1 MSERAT
7 SEATARHPTRLG
19 RRGRAAVWIPIGVVV
34 VVVAL
39 LAGLF
44 AFGLGRNP
52 TVVQPVI
59 VGKAAPA
66 FNLSRLDGGG
76 TLSLSSMRGQ
86 VVVLNFWASWCA
98 DCVVEN
104 GALRSAFQRYR
115 DQGVQVV
122 GVSFE
127 DQSGTARGF
136 AKRMSMRWPLV
147 SDPGTDTAIAYGVTG
162 VPETFVIDPEGRI
175 VAKTIGPVT
184 YSVLSEQIS
193 RAMPGGA

>member
-7 SEATARHPTRLG
+7 SESTARHPTRLG
-19 RRGRAAVWIPIGVVV
+19 GRGRGAVWIPVGVVV
-34 VVVAL
+34 VIVAL

-59 VGKAAPA
+59 VGKVAPA
-66 FNLSRLDGGG
+66 FNLSRLDGGR
-76 TLSLSSMRGQ
+76 TLNLSSMRGQ

-104 GALRSAFQRYR
+104 TALRSAFQRYR
-115 DQGVQVV
+115 DQGVRFV

-136 AKRMSMRWPLV
+136 AKQMGMGWPLV
-147 SDPGTDTAIAYGVTG
+147 SDPGTNTAIAYGVTG
-162 VPETFVIDPEGRI
+162 VPETFVIDPDGRI

-184 YSVLSEQIS
+184 YSVLSEQIAH
-193 RAMPGGA
+193 AMPGGA